1 MDNLSSLHQEA
12 ESLDSQ
18 TVKLFQPKDQIRYRY
33 RSNSGS
39 EFIDYPLPAATIEY
53 YLPKGVQGPI
63 KMEFLNAAGQ
73 VVRTLIGGKQAQE
86 SQVVRDMATNQVEYS
101 LNNRLSKEPGLHR
114 FEWDMRHSGA
124 WDASPRRR
132 YSGGPMVSPGVYTV
146 RLTVDE
152 QVFEQQFELQI
163 DPKVASS
170 GVTVADLQEQEST
183 ALAIVALLSEVKQLR
198 QNVQQAQQKLE
209 KRQDLSAAEQERL
222 TQLQAATE
230 QLVRA
235 EGSYTQPMLVDQVN
249 YLYGIVRRADQ
260 RPGKDVQ
267 ERLEVLR
274 MQANKLA
281 QTLD

>member
-1 MDNLSSLHQEA
+1 
-12 ESLDSQ
+12 
-18 TVKLFQPKDQIRYRY
+18 
-33 RSNSGS
+33 
-39 EFIDYPLPAATIEY
+39 
-53 YLPKGVQGPI
+53 
-63 KMEFLNAAGQ
+63 
-73 VVRTLIGGKQAQE
+73 
-86 SQVVRDMATNQVEYS
+86 
-101 LNNRLSKEPGLHR
+101 
-114 FEWDMRHSGA
+114 
-124 WDASPRRR
+124 
-132 YSGGPMVSPGVYTV
+132 MVSPGVYTV

-170 GVTVADLQEQEST
+170 GVTVADLQEQERT

-198 QNVQQAQQKLE
+198 QNVQQEQQKLE
-209 KRQDLSAAEQERL
+209 KRQDLSVAEQERL

-267 ERLEVLR
+267 ERLKVLR
-274 MQANKLA
+274 MQTSKLA